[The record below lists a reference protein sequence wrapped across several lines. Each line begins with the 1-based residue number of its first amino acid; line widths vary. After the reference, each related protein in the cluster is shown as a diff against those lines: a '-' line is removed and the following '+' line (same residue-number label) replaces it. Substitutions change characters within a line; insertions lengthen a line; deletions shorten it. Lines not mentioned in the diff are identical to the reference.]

1 MKPIRIG
8 TRGSKLALWQ
18 ANEVSRLL
26 RDAGH
31 ENEIV
36 RIKTTGDR
44 RTDVSLATIGG
55 KGLFIKEIE
64 EALADDRVDI
74 AVHSLKDVPSI
85 IPDQFELVAFLSR
98 ADARDAWIQ
107 PDNRDLED
115 LPPGARVGT
124 GSPRRRTQLL
134 QLRPD
139 IEVLDVRGNVDTRLE
154 KVRSG
159 EYDGILLAAAGLNR
173 LGLTDAITSH
183 FSLEEITPAAGQ
195 GIVGIEVLRKRDDL
209 RDVLDEI
216 GDRDAKVAAETERG
230 VLGRFGTLL
239 DCYTPIAVHA
249 DLDGTAIN
257 CRAFVSSLDGSVAIR
272 TFESG
277 DQSEH
282 SVLIDR
288 VYQALIDQGAMALVE
303 SALNQ

>member
-26 RDAGH
+26 RDADH

-64 EALADDRVDI
+64 EALADDRIDI

-85 IPDQFELVAFLSR
+85 IPEQFELVAFLPR

-107 PDNRDLED
+107 PDNRGLED

-124 GSPRRRTQLL
+124 GSPRRRTQLQ

-159 EYDGILLAAAGLNR
+159 EFDGILLATAGLNR
-173 LGLTDAITSH
+173 LGLTEAITNH

-195 GIVGIEVLRKRDDL
+195 GIVGIEILRTRDDL
-209 RDVLDEI
+209 RDVLDLI
-216 GDRDAKVAAETERG
+216 GDRDAKAAAETERG

-249 DLDGTAIN
+249 ELDGTTIN
-257 CRAFVSSLDGSVAIR
+257 CHAFVSSLDASVAIR
-272 TFESG
+272 AFESG
-277 DQSEH
+277 DQSEQTI
-282 SVLIDR
+282 LIDR
-288 VYQALIDQGAMALVE
+288 VYQALIDQGAMPLIE
-303 SALNQ
+303 SAQNQ

>member
-26 RDAGH
+26 REAGH

-64 EALADDRVDI
+64 EALSESRIDI

-85 IPDQFELVAFLSR
+85 IPERFDLVAFLPR

-107 PDNRDLED
+107 PDNRNLHD
-115 LPPGARVGT
+115 LPPGARIGT
-124 GSPRRRTQLL
+124 GSPRRRTQLRR
-134 QLRPD
+134 LRPD
-139 IEVLDVRGNVDTRLE
+139 IEVLDVRGNVDTRIE

-159 EYDGILLAAAGLNR
+159 EFEGILLAAAGLER
-173 LGLTDAITSH
+173 LGLTNVITSL
-183 FSLEEITPAAGQ
+183 FGFEEITPAAGQ
-195 GIVGIEVLRKRDDL
+195 GIVGIEILRKRDDL
-209 RDVLDEI
+209 RDVLTVI
-216 GDRDAKVAAETERG
+216 GDPSAKIAAEIERG

-249 DLDGTAIN
+249 QLHGTTIS
-257 CRAFVSSLDGSVAIR
+257 CHAFVSSLDGSEAIR
-272 TFESG
+272 VFESG
-277 DQSEH
+277 DQKQRTT
-282 SVLIDR
+282 LIDR
-288 VYQALIDQGAMALVE
+288 VYQALNDQGALALIE
-303 SALNQ
+303 SAQNQ